1 MTATVHFWFDPTC
14 PFTWAYHRPEH
25 AATVAR
31 QEEHALLPTSG
42 FLRCA
47 VVGSSGTLH
56 GTDPLAGRTGVP
68 VVLEET
74 A

>member
-1 MTATVHFWFDPTC
+1 V
-14 PFTWAYHRPEH
+14 
-25 AATVAR
+25 
-31 QEEHALLPTSG
+31 LLPTSG

-47 VVGSSGTLH
+47 VVRSSGTLQ

>member
-1 MTATVHFWFDPTC
+1 MLTTT
-14 PFTWAYHRPEH
+14 
-25 AATVAR
+25 
-31 QEEHALLPTSG
+31 G

-47 VVGSSGTLH
+47 VLRSSGTLR
-56 GTDPLAGRTGVP
+56 GTDPLAGLTGVP